1 MTGAVGE
8 KFVYGL
14 PIFKDFERW
23 LLNGIPIK
31 LLTKKLELVYL
42 PYFFVEYDCFAQTK
56 FFYETVNLESRG
68 MLVLEGQK
76 GAVVDMAVHSGIPP
90 QIQQTG
96 CYSGCSVIR
105 QSETERS
112 KIAQM
117 ALFSKIDAFPAKI
130 SRYDAERI
138 VKVEIAKN
146 LEQTFTK
153 KLKNRVETKTLRPYE
168 SNVRI
173 VSVNLMHVPLVTGT
187 FQYKNRTYQRTMQ
200 STTSRI
206 VVDDFALCN
215 ASGNG
220 HFTDHVLLCEECGAL
235 ACEDHGKE
243 CLICHKSLCSGHV
256 GSKGLVLKKYYC
268 TDHLPKK

>member
-1 MTGAVGE
+1 LIDVGESKERKRYQEDMDWKKKQYANNGIKLISLYPWNLNDLDGAFKAEFKKVMGRELLTGAVGE

-14 PIFKDFERW
+14 PISKDFERW
-23 LLNGIPIK
+23 LLNGIPTK
-31 LLTKKLELVYL
+31 LLTMKLELVYL

-56 FFYETVNLESRG
+56 FFYEILNLESRG

-76 GAVVDMAVHSGIPP
+76 GGVVDMAIHSGIAP

-112 KIAQM
+112 KIAQI
-117 ALFSKIDAFPAKI
+117 APFSKIDAFPAKI

-173 VSVNLMHVPLVTGT
+173 VSVNLMHVPLVTG
-187 FQYKNRTYQRTMQ
+187 
-200 STTSRI
+200 
-206 VVDDFALCN
+206 
-215 ASGNG
+215 
-220 HFTDHVLLCEECGAL
+220 HFSIQ
-235 ACEDHGKE
+235 K
-243 CLICHKSLCSGHV
+243 
-256 GSKGLVLKKYYC
+256 
-268 TDHLPKK
+268 